1 MANNSHRFETL
12 LKISHELNYT
22 DDLDSV
28 LERILAEAR
37 SLTES
42 EAGTIYLR
50 DGDELVFE
58 QTQNDL
64 LFTSN
69 LDNKNNYQN
78 Q

>member
-50 DGDELVFE
+50 DGDKLVFE
-58 QTQNDL
+58 HT
-64 LFTSN
+64 
-69 LDNKNNYQN
+69 
-78 Q
+78 